1 MFHGIEVFFTLA
13 AVVGGPLLA
22 VLVVPTLAKRFLRAA
37 SPPVERLPAD
47 PDDLSRRVAELE
59 ERLDFAERLLAL
71 SPVGKAYAERLRGG
85 AGKGASREWEGN
97 EELIESVEQL
107 RREVAELAE

>member
-37 SPPVERLPAD
+37 SPPVEPLRAEV
-47 PDDLSRRVAELE
+47 DDLRERIAELDDVSRRVAELE
-59 ERLDFAERLLAL
+59 ERVDFAERLLAQQRDAAL
-71 SPVGKAYAERLRGG
+71 PKPKA
-85 AGKGASREWEGN
+85 
-97 EELIESVEQL
+97 
-107 RREVAELAE
+107 

>member
-47 PDDLSRRVAELE
+47 PDDLSRRVAELA
-59 ERLDFAERLLAL
+59 ERMDFAERLLAR
-71 SPVGKAYAERLRGG
+71 PRDG
-85 AGKGASREWEGN
+85 
-97 EELIESVEQL
+97 
-107 RREVAELAE
+107 